1 MVSKI
6 KKKFLLVIGKN
17 QEKIPNGIGSNILV
31 LTTLANSLNCVRK
44 QSPPHL
50 VSLERQISLVAAR
63 VRPEQVI
70 DELEQRLDA
79 LVLALV
85 LAALHQEPVL
95 PLVVAPDGQALG
107 PAQGTQNREPLV
119 EAFDLDV
126 VLGHGLRF
134 ACVQVEMMKT
144 QMKEVKL
151 LLQTWR
157 LEVIWPHGY
166 LFWYLIVSESLK
178 SSF

>member
-1 MVSKI
+1 M
-6 KKKFLLVIGKN
+6 VIGKN

-31 LTTLANSLNCVRK
+31 LTTPGQLP

-157 LEVIWPHGY
+157 LEVICFGILSCQSH
-166 LFWYLIVSESLK
+166 
-178 SSF
+178 